1 MMAMSGGYLRLKLSM
16 YCPSCF
22 EFNSVES
29 VENQFPR
36 MGPPVEIVVPIGL
49 KPALLTL
56 IVGKARN
63 RSVVPIGVPQNPHP
77 GQLPHLSSLHQ

>member
-1 MMAMSGGYLRLKLSM
+1 MTMPCRYLRLKPSM

-36 MGPPVEIVVPIGL
+36 MGPPVEIIVPIGL

-56 IVGKARN
+56 IVSKARD
-63 RSVVPIGVPQNPHP
+63 RSVVPIGVPQNPYP
-77 GQLPHLSSLHQ
+77 GQIPHVSSLHQ